1 MFLSKNLKH
10 NNTQGVKL
18 EVPKND
24 LSEDFII
31 GQKSLIIN
39 SLSDFIMN
47 KGGDFNQV
55 EKMYNNIN
63 AFLNDYP
70 FYNVECEI
78 IESNIDFKNELY
90 NHTFNN

>member
-1 MFLSKNLKH
+1 
-10 NNTQGVKL
+10 
-18 EVPKND
+18 
-24 LSEDFII
+24 
-31 GQKSLIIN
+31 
-39 SLSDFIMN
+39 MN

-63 AFLNDYP
+63 TFLNDYP
-70 FYNVECEI
+70 FYNIESEI

>member
-1 MFLSKNLKH
+1 MFLSKNLKY

-18 EVPKND
+18 EMPKND
-24 LSEDFII
+24 LSQDFII
-31 GQKSLIIN
+31 GQKNLIID
-39 SLSDFIMN
+39 SLSDYIMM
-47 KGGDFNQV
+47 KGGDFEQV

-70 FYNVECEI
+70 FYSIESEI

-90 NHTFNN
+90 NHTFNK